1 MENMSGGNLTAGDV
15 LALTRGNDGN
25 GFGFGGVGGFVLLFI
40 FLLAISGNGF
50 FGGNGNVNQMAT
62 ADLLYK
68 TLEFVN
74 LDEKNMVC
82 GSNMNYEFKD
92 GFLHFYVT
100 YSLTMQRQNDEEN
113 MGNILYRSKSKS
125 ISGLI

>member
-1 MENMSGGNLTAGDV
+1 MADMTGGNLTAGDV

-62 ADLLYK
+62 ADLLYNQS
-68 TLEFVN
+68 T
-74 LDEKNMVC
+74 DAAI
-82 GSNMNYEFKD
+82 
-92 GFLHFYVT
+92 
-100 YSLTMQRQNDEEN
+100 R
-113 MGNILYRSKSKS
+113 
-125 ISGLI
+125 GLAQGQ